1 MGTKAEN
8 TKEFILEKVSPI
20 FNQKGYVGTSFADI
34 TNATQLTKGAIYG
47 NFENKEDLALHAFK
61 YNIKKIIHP
70 LNHIIATKSNCS
82 DKLFAITEYYRS
94 YFYLAKSRGG
104 CPVLNMGTDA
114 KNLNPALYQ
123 AAKDVSVKLIAGMEA
138 IIQTGQ
144 KTAEFK
150 MDTDARVTA
159 RNMYSIIEGGI
170 FSALTNEDESF
181 LLNILDHIDQNI
193 ILKIKS

>member
-20 FNQKGYVGTSFADI
+20 FNQKGYVGTSLSDI
-34 TNATQLTKGAIYG
+34 TKATQLTKGAIYG

-61 YNIKKIIHP
+61 HNIKRIIHP
-70 LNHIIATKSNCS
+70 LNHLIATKNSYS
-82 DKLFAITEYYRS
+82 EKLYAITEYYRG
-94 YFYLAKSRGG
+94 YFQLAKSRGG

-123 AAKDVSVKLIAGMEA
+123 SAKDVSVKLISGIEG
-138 IIQTGQ
+138 IIKTGQ
-144 KTAEFK
+144 KTSEFK
-150 MDTDARVTA
+150 MNIDARVTA

-181 LLNILDHIDQNI
+181 LLSILDHIDQNI
-193 ILKIKS
+193 ILKLKS